1 MRRIVEQPL
10 GPVGPIEPPAG
21 PTIGITAISGA
32 VRRAARTVITTIDYT
47 AGTAGHDTVRNPA
60 TAVYAITN
68 ITNTVTATTIDRSQI
83 LVRTRRLRT
92 RLVAHK
98 VAQIV
103 RDEQI
108 DDR

>member
-10 GPVGPIEPPAG
+10 GPVGPIEPTAG
-21 PTIGITAISGA
+21 PIGITALSGA
-32 VRRAARTVITTIDYT
+32 VRRVRRAARTVITTIDYT
-47 AGTAGHDTVRNPA
+47 AGTTRHDTVRNPA
-60 TAVYAITN
+60 AAVYA

>member
-21 PTIGITAISGA
+21 PTIGITALSGA

-47 AGTAGHDTVRNPA
+47 AETTRHDTVGNPA
-60 TAVYAITN
+60 AAVYV

>member
-10 GPVGPIEPPAG
+10 GPVGPIEPTAG
-21 PTIGITAISGA
+21 PIGITALSGA

-47 AGTAGHDTVRNPA
+47 AGTTRHDTVRNPA
-60 TAVYAITN
+60 AAVYA

-103 RDEQI
+103 HDEQI

>member
-21 PTIGITAISGA
+21 PTIGITALSGA

-47 AGTAGHDTVRNPA
+47 AGTTRHDTVRNPA
-60 TAVYAITN
+60 AAVYV

-103 RDEQI
+103 HDEQI